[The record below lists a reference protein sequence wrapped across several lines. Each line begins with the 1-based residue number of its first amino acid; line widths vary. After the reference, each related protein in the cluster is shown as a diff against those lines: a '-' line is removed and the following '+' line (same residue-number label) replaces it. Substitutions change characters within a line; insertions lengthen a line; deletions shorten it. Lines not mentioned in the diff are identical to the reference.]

1 MLPTKEMIDNV
12 VEGILSGP
20 LANGNYSMPLSKTD
34 FNLESGL
41 GFTEADFPGYAAKT
55 FTNWRNGVDVDN
67 GQRQLTANAP
77 LGGFHFNSN
86 GALTE
91 GQGIFGY
98 EIRDLDN
105 DITIGRFKFATPKEV
120 SAPNMQLNLAE
131 PTFIVPEI
139 ALQ

>member
-1 MLPTKEMIDNV
+1 MLPTTDMIDNV
-12 VEGILSGP
+12 VEGILDGP
-20 LANGNYSMPLSKTD
+20 LANGNYTMKLSKSD
-34 FNLESGL
+34 FNVETGL

-55 FTNWRNGVDVDN
+55 FTQWRNGVDVDN

-98 EIRDLDN
+98 EVRDVDN
-105 DITIGRFKFATPKEV
+105 DVTIGRLKFDQAKEV
-120 SAPNMQLNLAE
+120 SAPNMQLNLSE
-131 PTFIVPEI
+131 PTFIVSDV